1 MKRAV
6 LASACLA
13 AVVLSGCAQP
23 NANGEEDASEAL
35 RSVNVIDESNLNELM
50 LNSGSPEEAIA
61 YFREASADNPGRID
75 LKRGLAGSLVRGGKN
90 AEGARVWAEVV
101 KMPGA
106 TNEDRVSHADAL
118 IRAGDWDAA
127 EAELNGIPPT
137 HETYS
142 RYRLEAMIADSNKEW
157 QKADSF
163 YEIAAG
169 LTTTPSGVLNNW
181 GFSKLTRGDHR
192 EAERLFA
199 EAVKYDPSLFT
210 AKNNMALAR
219 AAQRNYDL
227 PIVPMSQ
234 SERAQLLHTLALG
247 AIKQGDVTI
256 GKGLLRQAIDT
267 SPQHFEAAV
276 RSLEALEAGQL
287 PAG

>member
-6 LASACLA
+6 LACACF
-13 AVVLSGCAQP
+13 AVVAVLSGCEQP
-23 NANGEEDASEAL
+23 NEDEQIAEAL
-35 RSVNVIDESNLNELM
+35 RSVNVIDESNLNQLM
-50 LNSGSPEEAIA
+50 LNSGSPDEAIA
-61 YFREASADNPGRID
+61 YFRKASGENPGRID
-75 LKRGLAGSLVRGGKN
+75 LKRGLAQSLVRGGKS
-90 AEGARVWAEVV
+90 AEGARVWAEVTA
-101 KMPGA
+101 MPGA
-106 TNEDRVSHADAL
+106 TNEDRVGHADAL
-118 IRAGDWDAA
+118 IRAGDWKGA
-127 EAELNGIPPT
+127 EAQLNAIPPT
-137 HETYS
+137 YETYR
-142 RYRLEAMIADSNKEW
+142 RYRLEAMVADANKQW
-157 QKADSF
+157 KKADSF

-169 LTTTPSGVLNNW
+169 LTTTPSGVYNNW
-181 GFSKLTRGDHR
+181 GFSKLSRGEHR

-234 SERAQLLHTLALG
+234 MERAQLLHTLALG

-256 GKGLLRQAIDT
+256 GKGLLRRAIDT

-276 RSLEALEAGQL
+276 RSLEALEANVV

>member
-6 LASACLA
+6 LACACVVVVA
-13 AVVLSGCAQP
+13 VLSGCEQP
-23 NANGEEDASEAL
+23 NEDEQIAEAL
-35 RSVNVIDESNLNELM
+35 RSVNVIDESNLNQLM
-50 LNSGSPEEAIA
+50 LNSGSPDEAIA
-61 YFREASADNPGRID
+61 YFRKASGENPGRID
-75 LKRGLAGSLVRGGKN
+75 LKRGLAESLVRGGKS
-90 AEGARVWAEVV
+90 AEGARVWAEVTA
-101 KMPGA
+101 MPGA
-106 TNEDRVSHADAL
+106 TNEDRVGHADAL
-118 IRAGDWDAA
+118 IRSGDWKGA
-127 EAELNGIPPT
+127 EAQLNAIPPT
-137 HETYS
+137 YETYR
-142 RYRLEAMIADSNKEW
+142 RYRLEAMVADANKNW
-157 QKADSF
+157 KKADSF

-169 LTTTPSGVLNNW
+169 LTTTPAGVYNNW
-181 GFSKLTRGDHR
+181 GFSKLSRGENR
-192 EAERLFA
+192 EAEQLFA
-199 EAVKYDPSLFT
+199 QAVKYDPSLFT

-234 SERAQLLHTLALG
+234 MERAQLLHTLALG

-276 RSLEALEAGQL
+276 RSLEALESNVI

>member
-6 LASACLA
+6 LACACV
-13 AVVLSGCAQP
+13 AVVAVLSGCEQP
-23 NANGEEDASEAL
+23 NEDEQIAEAL
-35 RSVNVIDESNLNELM
+35 RSVNVIDESNLNQLM

-61 YFREASADNPGRID
+61 YFRKASGENPGRID
-75 LKRGLAGSLVRGGKN
+75 LKRGLAQSLVRGGKS
-90 AEGARVWAEVV
+90 AEGARVWAEVTA
-101 KMPGA
+101 MSGA
-106 TNEDRVSHADAL
+106 TNEDRVGHADAL
-118 IRAGDWDAA
+118 IRAGDWKGA
-127 EAELNGIPPT
+127 EAQLNAIPPT
-137 HETYS
+137 YETYR
-142 RYRLEAMIADSNKEW
+142 RYRLEAMVADANKQW
-157 QKADSF
+157 KKADSF

-169 LTTTPSGVLNNW
+169 LTTTPSGVYNNW
-181 GFSKLTRGDHR
+181 GFSKLSRGEHR

-199 EAVKYDPSLFT
+199 EAVRYDPSLFT

-234 SERAQLLHTLALG
+234 MERAQLLHTLALG

-276 RSLEALEAGQL
+276 RSLEALEANVV